1 MKKILL
7 VDDEELIL
15 WGLTKTILSLGNS
28 DKEIRAVDNGRDAH
42 SEINSSSFDLCFLD
56 IHIPDGDGLDLMRR
70 VKQLSPGTKVVVMT
84 SHDLDDNTKKEI
96 QESAYHFVS
105 KPFDLLQ
112 VREIVESALGDDSP
126 PILSAESITQ
136 D

>member
-15 WGLTKTILSLGNS
+15 WGLTKTILSLGDF
-28 DKEIRAVDNGRDAH
+28 DKEIKAVGNGKEAS
-42 SEINSSSFDLCFLD
+42 SEINSGFYDLCFLD

-70 VKQLSPGTKVVVMT
+70 VKQLSPETKVVVMT
-84 SHDLDDNTKKEI
+84 SHDLDDDAKKEI
-96 QESAYHFVS
+96 QETAYHFFS

-112 VREIVESALGDDSP
+112 VREIVESALGGDNP
-126 PILSAESITQ
+126 PVLSGEGITQ
-136 D
+136 G